1 MFAPPDKTT
10 EFCWRDHALATQLR
24 ASRRSGPIFAPC
36 PCRRWQYVRSMSTG
50 TSLSVDEFQAEARG
64 FLDANATLK
73 QAAGPF
79 VWGHGSDKVA
89 MFEERDRDT
98 EGALLKQAS
107 AWRAKRFD
115 AGLGWITGPVEHGGR
130 GLTAAHQRAYDSLE
144 GKYEIPNQSF
154 FVIGLGMVAPTIL
167 DHGSEIAKQRYLTAM
182 YRGDTVACQLFS
194 EPGAGSDL
202 ASLQTKAERDGD
214 EWVITGQK
222 VWTSGAHFSSIGEI
236 IARTDANLPKHRGL
250 TGFIVDMHA
259 PGVEIRP
266 LRQMT
271 GGANFNEVF
280 FNEVRVPDDH
290 RLGELNEGWRVALTT
305 LMNERAAIG
314 AGGGGGNSVGLLSRT
329 IEMVKAFGLN
339 DDPVIRQELADLVV
353 RFRVQ
358 QYTNQRSMDR
368 IRSGQLPGPE
378 MSIAKLAGSI
388 NLGKLCA
395 FVAHLLGPKL
405 IADTGEWGTYA
416 WSQMVLGHPG
426 ARIAGGSDEIMR
438 NIVGERVLGLQKDTG
453 IDTTS
458 PFKDLKVGTQR

>member
-1 MFAPPDKTT
+1 MNTVIAPTVE
-10 EFCWRDHALATQLR
+10 EF
-24 ASRRSGPIFAPC
+24 G
-36 PCRRWQYVRSMSTG
+36 
-50 TSLSVDEFQAEARG
+50 DEAHT
-64 FLDANATLK
+64 FLDANAELR
-73 QAAGPF
+73 QADGPF
-79 VWGHGSDKVA
+79 VWGQGHDKVA
-89 MFEERDRDT
+89 MFEERDRDA
-98 EGALLKQAS
+98 EGSLLREACG
-107 AWRAKRFD
+107 WRATRFD
-115 AGLGWITGPVEHGGR
+115 AGLGWITGPVEYGGR
-130 GLTAAHQRAYDSLE
+130 GLSAAHQRAYDSLE
-144 GKYEIPNQSF
+144 AKYTIPNQSF

-167 DHGSEIAKQRYLTAM
+167 AHGSEQAKQQYLTAM

-214 EWVITGQK
+214 EWVISGQK
-222 VWTSGAHFSSIGEI
+222 VWTSGAHFSRIGEI
-236 IARTDANLPKHRGL
+236 IARTDANLPKHQGL

-280 FNEVRVPDDH
+280 FNEVRVPDQH

-314 AGGGGGNSVGLLSRT
+314 GGGGNSVGLLSRA
-329 IEMVKAFGLN
+329 IEMVKAFELN

-378 MSIAKLAGSI
+378 MSIAKLVGSI
-388 NLGKLCA
+388 NLGKLCE
-395 FVAHLLGPKL
+395 FVAHVLGPKL

-416 WSQMVLGHPG
+416 WGQMVLGQPG
-426 ARIAGGSDEIMR
+426 GRIAGGSDEIMR

-458 PFKDLKVGTQR
+458 PFNDLKVGTQRAT